1 MVAGTL
7 KERGIEAWQKTRE
20 VPTDSSRASQ
30 MELNKQLSLI
40 YDLPFG
46 MSWIRRH
53 PFLQRLPFSPTF
65 GMRAMEDDDLL
76 ASSGRPAQDSE
87 KIELYSRAEGT
98 FDSSS
103 NL

>member
-20 VPTDSSRASQ
+20 VRTDVSRASQ
-30 MELNKQLSLI
+30 MELHKQLTLI

-46 MSWIRRH
+46 MAWIRRH
-53 PFLQRLPFSPTF
+53 PFLRRLPFSPTF
-65 GMRAMEDDDLL
+65 GMLVTDDNDLL
-76 ASSGRPAQDSE
+76 VSPGQLEPISE
-87 KIELYSRAEGT
+87 KIEMFSHGEGT